1 MSQVA
6 IPRSARIESNKLT
19 KSRSKQ
25 ALRLW
30 LRLFSCQSMVED
42 IIRTRLRDEHGV
54 TLPQFDVLA
63 ELDNAN
69 KPLTMSELSQHLVV
83 SNGNITGVIDRL
95 EREKF
100 LKRVRSKE
108 DRRVQY
114 IQLTDSGAKRFKKI
128 AAEHEIWITDLFS
141 TLDRNEM
148 DRMINTLK
156 KTKESIQGKKKKQS
170 K

>member
-6 IPRSARIESNKLT
+6 IPRSARIDSSKLT

-30 LRLFSCQSMVED
+30 LRLFSCQSMIED
-42 IIRTRLRDEHGV
+42 IIRVRLRDDHGI

-63 ELDNAN
+63 ELDNADE
-69 KPLTMSELSQHLVV
+69 PLTMSELSQHLVV

-100 LKRVRSKE
+100 LKRVRSDQ

-114 IQLTDSGAKRFKKI
+114 IQLTDSGQERFKAI
-128 AAEHEIWITDLFS
+128 AAEHETWVADLFS
-141 TLDRNEM
+141 ALDRDEV
-148 DRMINTLK
+148 DQMINTLK
-156 KTKESIQGKKKKQS
+156 KTKESIQGKSNKT
-170 K
+170 

>member
-6 IPRSARIESNKLT
+6 IPRSARIDSNKLT

-30 LRLFSCQSMVED
+30 LRLFSCQSMIED
-42 IIRTRLRDEHGV
+42 IIRVRLRDDHGI

-63 ELDNAN
+63 ELDNAGEQ
-69 KPLTMSELSQHLVV
+69 LTMSELSQHLVV

-100 LKRVRSKE
+100 LKRVRSDQ

-114 IQLTDSGAKRFKKI
+114 IKLTEMGKKRFESI
-128 AAEHEIWITDLFS
+128 AADHEIWVAELFS
-141 TLDRNEM
+141 ALDRNEV
-148 DRMINTLK
+148 DQMISTLK
-156 KTKESIQGKKKKQS
+156 KTKESILGQS
-170 K
+170 NKT

>member
-1 MSQVA
+1 MNQVA
-6 IPRSARIESNKLT
+6 IPRSARIDSSKLT

-30 LRLFSCQSMVED
+30 LRLFSCQSMIED
-42 IIRTRLRDEHGV
+42 IIRIRLRDDHGI

-63 ELDNAN
+63 ELDNAD
-69 KPLTMSELSQHLVV
+69 KQLTMSELSQHLVV

-100 LKRVRSKE
+100 LKRVRSSE

-114 IQLTDSGAKRFKKI
+114 IQLTDSGKKRFNKI
-128 AAEHEIWITDLFS
+128 AAEHETWVADLFS
-141 TLDRNEM
+141 ALDRDEV
-148 DRMINTLK
+148 DQMINTLK
-156 KTKESIQGKKKKQS
+156 KTKESIQGKLNKT
-170 K
+170 